1 MGSIGPLEIL
11 IVLVVAL
18 LVLGPQKLP
27 DAARSVGRAIGEIRR
42 YTTGFQNEMRD
53 AFADPAPSTRPPPA
67 TAAETPV
74 PDGEAPLPAR
84 GAPAP
89 TVESGPGATPSEH
102 PGPEHQGSEQMA
114 AVRESI
120 DMVPAG
126 EQKTVRDEV
135 SPITDNGDTPSA

>member
-27 DAARSVGRAIGEIRR
+27 DAARSVGRAIGEVRR

-67 TAAETPV
+67 TAAETPI
-74 PDGEAPLPAR
+74 PDGEAPLAA
-84 GAPAP
+84 GGTPAP
-89 TVESGPGATPSEH
+89 TMESGPGVTPSEH
-102 PGPEHQGSEQMA
+102 SGSGQMA
-114 AVRESI
+114 AVSESI
-120 DMVPAG
+120 DMVPG
-126 EQKTVRDEV
+126 REQETVSDEV
-135 SPITDNGDTPSA
+135 SRVTDNGDAPSA